1 MLVTEKGVILSVERF
16 SELVEA
22 ETLLEAT
29 KRIVRANEFGMEKAL
44 SNLLDVYLEE
54 KDG

>member
-1 MLVTEKGVILSVERF
+1 MLVIEKGVIIPLERYN
-16 SELVEA
+16 ELIEA
-22 ETLLEAT
+22 EVLLEVT
-29 KRIVRANEFGMEKAL
+29 KRVVRANEYNMEKTL

>member
-1 MLVTEKGVILSVERF
+1 MLVTEKGVIISIERY

-22 ETLLEAT
+22 EVLLEAT
-29 KRIVRANEFGMEKAL
+29 KRIARSNELCMEKTL

>member
-1 MLVTEKGVILSVERF
+1 MLVTEKGVILSIERF

-22 ETLLEAT
+22 EALLEAT
-29 KRIVRANEFGMEKAL
+29 KRVVRANEYNMEKTL
-44 SNLLDVYLEE
+44 SNLLDVYSEE